1 MGLRQ
6 PYSRRLRERSAF
18 QARAPHLRSG
28 HSLSDLSLNSLNT
41 FEYLGEGTRRN
52 QVFTKS
58 LAEQSD
64 EVEKFLI
71 EIKQVRD
78 EAREKIQKLGALIDL
93 KHYRNV

>member
-1 MGLRQ
+1 VGLRQ
-6 PYSRRLRERSAF
+6 PYLRRLRERSTF
-18 QARAPHLRSG
+18 QARAPRLRSG
-28 HSLSDLSLNSLNT
+28 HSLSDLSLDSLNT

-93 KHYRNV
+93 KDYQNI

>member
-1 MGLRQ
+1 
-6 PYSRRLRERSAF
+6 
-18 QARAPHLRSG
+18 
-28 HSLSDLSLNSLNT
+28 
-41 FEYLGEGTRRN
+41 LGEGTRRN

-93 KHYRNV
+93 KDYQNV

>member
-1 MGLRQ
+1 
-6 PYSRRLRERSAF
+6 
-18 QARAPHLRSG
+18 
-28 HSLSDLSLNSLNT
+28 
-41 FEYLGEGTRRN
+41 LGEGIRRN

-78 EAREKIQKLGALIDL
+78 EAREKIQKLGALTDL